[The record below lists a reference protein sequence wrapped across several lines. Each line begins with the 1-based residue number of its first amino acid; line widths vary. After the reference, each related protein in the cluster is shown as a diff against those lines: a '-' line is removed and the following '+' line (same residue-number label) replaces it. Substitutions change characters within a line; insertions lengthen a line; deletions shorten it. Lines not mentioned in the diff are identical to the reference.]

1 MGPWV
6 HVRIVEPT
14 RPRPIAELRLIDG
27 DIPDQLL
34 GTVDEAGAIRIV
46 PRPDGEP
53 WDLSLRELS
62 QALWEAEDR
71 LRDGRGPV
79 GAPRHRPV
87 APDARAEAS
96 EDDAVGVSGA
106 DGKARVDRRAA

>member
-71 LRDGRGPV
+71 LRDVAGPL
-79 GAPRHRPV
+79 APLDI
-87 APDARAEAS
+87 APLPRT
-96 EDDAVGVSGA
+96 
-106 DGKARVDRRAA
+106 RVRKPRKTTPSA